1 MKKTLAVVAVVA
13 VLAAFA
19 AGIALGLVLRAP
31 VDGRPATA
39 RGLPGLPT
47 LPAVV
52 LPASDDTST
61 VRALRAKV
69 GDLET
74 RLSRLAKAAK
84 VLADINAKTAVAA
97 KTNAAAA
104 QLPWGSRFITVAEWL
119 ARLKA
124 TDPARY
130 IRETNEYARM
140 WKEHRD
146 ELDGRI
152 DFFKSID
159 TSKFSDEEKATHARL
174 LELAEANRDLED
186 RMEECGADKD
196 AMEKLRQ
203 EKWDHMAKMRE
214 LCQQERDTLLRE
226 TAEAAG
232 CPDTESQTVIDT
244 IKTVY
249 QSTDPYNLP
258 PSPVEIYR
266 DAD

>member
-1 MKKTLAVVAVVA
+1 MKKTLAVVV

-19 AGIALGLVLRAP
+19 AGTTLGLVLRAP
-31 VDGRPATA
+31 ADGRSAPVQDRPGPLVPPA
-39 RGLPGLPT
+39 
-47 LPAVV
+47 V
-52 LPASDDTST
+52 LPAADDTST

-84 VLADINAKTAVAA
+84 VLADINAKATVAP
-97 KTNAAAA
+97 KTNALPDAAKP
-104 QLPWGSRFITVAEWL
+104 PWGGKFLTASEWL

-140 WKEHRD
+140 WHAHRD
-146 ELDGRI
+146 EVDGRI
-152 DFFKSID
+152 DFFNSID

-174 LELAEANRDLED
+174 LELAETNRDLED

-196 AMEKLRQ
+196 EMEKLRR
-203 EKWDHMAKMRE
+203 EKWDNMTKMRE

-249 QSTDPYNLP
+249 QATDPYNLP

-266 DAD
+266 VE